1 MLARRP
7 VQLGIREREVDA
19 GFERRV
25 HVREAVRRQEE
36 DAGEV
41 LEEAEED
48 GDELVAVEVGGGAG
62 G

>member
-1 MLARRP
+1 M
-7 VQLGIREREVDA
+7 
-19 GFERRV
+19 
-25 HVREAVRRQEE
+25 REAVRRQEE